1 MGNHVSTP
9 PKTPLSSPNLD
20 GNTDLPHC
28 CSSLSP
34 PPLEPA
40 TAIVVRSSYKP
51 FQYPPLWVLEY
62 RLNLGPVCQGQKV
75 MLYCNAEDHFDPD
88 PLSKPVADGWLVKVV
103 NRTPSWLTFLVVDVK
118 GAEVAMLQVPY
129 VPSAKPVTCC

>member
-1 MGNHVSTP
+1 MGSHVSTP
-9 PKTPLSSPNLD
+9 PKTPLPSPDLD
-20 GNTDLPHC
+20 GNADLPRC
-28 CSSLSP
+28 CSLLSS

-62 RLNLGPVCQGQKV
+62 QLNLGPVCQGQKV
-75 MLYCNAEDHFDPD
+75 VLYCNAEDYFDPD
-88 PLSKPVADGWLVKVV
+88 PLSTPVADGWLVKIV
-103 NRTPSWLTFLVVDVK
+103 NRTPCWLTFLVVDVK

-129 VPSAKPVTCC
+129 VPPVEPIACS